1 VTRPAIGITI
11 GYDDRRQGFLGVRRD
26 YIRSVEKARG
36 LPLVLAPGGPADASD
51 LLDRIV
57 GLLLTGGSDVDP
69 SLYGEE
75 PHPKLGR
82 VIRERDDFELAL
94 CRDAFRRDLP
104 TLAICRGHQVLN
116 VATGGT
122 LVQDLPS
129 EVSGGGDHDR
139 RSERWERAHDV
150 RILQGTRLRAI
161 LGRETVAVNSFHH
174 QAVERLGEGV
184 VVSAL
189 STRDQIIEGIEMPGR
204 RFVLG
209 VQWHPEV
216 FWDQPEGFGALF
228 EAFVG
233 EAARS

>member
-1 VTRPAIGITI
+1 
-11 GYDDRRQGFLGVRRD
+11 
-26 YIRSVEKARG
+26 VE
-36 LPLVLAPGGPADASD
+36 
-51 LLDRIV
+51 
-57 GLLLTGGSDVDP
+57 
-69 SLYGEE
+69 
-75 PHPKLGR
+75 
-82 VIRERDDFELAL
+82 
-94 CRDAFRRDLP
+94 
-104 TLAICRGHQVLN
+104 
-116 VATGGT
+116 
-122 LVQDLPS
+122 
-129 EVSGGGDHDR
+129 GDHDR